1 MSDTLGFAGLL
12 EVLGFTDTDFVAIGH
27 YVGDGE
33 FSTAVRLRDEAPGY
47 AASLPDEANAF
58 FSVNAVAGPARER
71 AGRGTADQI
80 TRLRDLPVD
89 LDFKAGAC
97 PDLKT
102 AMAIIFDLSVV
113 LGTRPSVLV
122 DSGHG
127 VHAHWVIDD
136 GQITDVGT
144 ARALVKRWGRL
155 VKYVAKEQHGVHVDS
170 VFDLSRMM
178 RIPDSYNNKQLNGEA
193 PQLVT
198 ARLDSGGPLTMAEVS
213 ERLDEAGIVERVEDR
228 AVSGA
233 EVSPPD
239 TWECADRTC
248 TYVAKMI
255 NRWVTDRPPPGGA
268 RNPYVYNR
276 HIRLFCA
283 LRNGCVSADDFQ
295 RAQQILDDVLTE
307 LVTTTEPRRNV
318 RLYEFHELRKYGIV
332 RTASKTDDEVHAELG
347 CHNHPGVNVPAPAA
361 NGQQPPPGGGQAH
374 SSQQTGGQQAGGG
387 QASSGPAAGQQAPAP
402 LHRPRGSRWTSVRG
416 SAALSSRRHRRSAS
430 PAPTGCGSSTRAA
443 STPSSAKPSRARRG
457 SPSVV
462 WWPS

>member
-1 MSDTLGFAGLL
+1 M
-12 EVLGFTDTDFVAIGH
+12 
-27 YVGDGE
+27 
-33 FSTAVRLRDEAPGY
+33 
-47 AASLPDEANAF
+47 
-58 FSVNAVAGPARER
+58 
-71 AGRGTADQI
+71 
-80 TRLRDLPVD
+80 
-89 LDFKAGAC
+89 
-97 PDLKT
+97 
-102 AMAIIFDLSVV
+102 
-113 LGTRPSVLV
+113 
-122 DSGHG
+122 
-127 VHAHWVIDD
+127 
-136 GQITDVGT
+136 
-144 ARALVKRWGRL
+144 
-155 VKYVAKEQHGVHVDS
+155 HVDS

-283 LRNGCVSADDFQ
+283 LRNGCVSADNFQ

-332 RTASKTDDEVHAELG
+332 RTASKTDDEVHAKLG

-430 PAPTGCGSSTRAA
+430 PAPTVAVHLPGREHAVLGETESGKTWFALGCVVAELTVGHRVVYIHYEEADPGSTIERLQLLGVTPLLIATCCGSSRLTRRHASSGCSSCWSRHRRWSFTTA
-443 STPSSAKPSRARRG
+443 STRRWPRWVRRSRTSTERRNSADAW
-457 SPSVV
+457 SPRS
-462 WWPS
+462 